1 MPTANVV
8 WLRGS
13 GRMAVPPPRH
23 GRYLPFFLSQSCISA
38 ISFS

>member
-1 MPTANVV
+1 M

-13 GRMAVPPPRH
+13 GTAIRPLPAVN
-23 GRYLPFFLSQSCISA
+23 RYLPFFLSQSCISA